1 MPYRIS
7 YRDTTD
13 VNRLLA
19 VTESLVDGHILI
31 EAVSAEVPSAAGRLT
46 AAEDLILGLDLQVVQ
61 PPQTL
66 DTAGGLQV
74 VYLGGAIDACDDW
87 QTTAITALR
96 PYPVVI
102 VNPRRERPTLAG
114 QDTEQDVRWRR
125 GHLSFADIALFWFGD
140 GDPDPMA
147 MLELG
152 TQFDSS
158 IRLVVGASPHCTRRA
173 ALAAE
178 LRYVETSILY
188 DSLDET
194 IAAAA
199 DFAQQRPERRLAMSS
214 LLSEPAAVAW
224 ALRHTI
230 EADRDRKLGERLDE
244 IVREAARAGGVSFD
258 PLLLTRVYVA
268 VDRLR
273 LDGGDPLGW
282 AQLHQA
288 ATALRA
294 HHTPD

>member
-1 MPYRIS
+1 MPYRVS

-19 VTESLVDGHILI
+19 VTESLVDAHILI

-46 AAEDLILGLDLQVVQ
+46 AVEDLVLGLDLQVVQ

-74 VYLGGAIDACDDW
+74 LYLGGTIDARDDW

-102 VNPRRERPTLAG
+102 VNPRRERPTLVG

-125 GHLSFADIALFWFGD
+125 GHLFFADIALFWFGD

-173 ALAAE
+173 ALAAQ
-178 LRYVETSILY
+178 LRYVETGILY

-199 DFAQQRPERRLAMSS
+199 GLAQERPASALAMSS
-214 LLSEPAAVAW
+214 MLSEPAAVAW
-224 ALRHTI
+224 TLRHTI
-230 EADRDRKLGERLDE
+230 EADHDRKLGERLDE
-244 IVREAARAGGVSFD
+244 IAGEAARAGGVRFD

-273 LDGGDPLGW
+273 LDEGDPLGW

-294 HHTPD
+294 RHTPD